1 MLGLNFWKGKL
12 KQGRIHEGRHYC
24 WAEIGE
30 DGGLVKKFVNGTV
43 FVLILGLALLSSAA
57 PLWAQESNVVARV
70 NGVEITMDEF
80 IDALEAQYGV
90 VVLEQLIIDQLISQ
104 KQVETGVTISD
115 EEFSLVYEQLIQE
128 MGGPEALFYFLYQY
142 GITEDQLKDE
152 LRSNLLLAELAIS
165 EIDVT
170 KEEVA
175 AWFESN
181 RQRYDQPETVT
192 VSHILVETQ
201 EEAESLLAELQN
213 GADFAALAMKHSL
226 DPGTA
231 ANGGWL
237 GPVPRGY
244 TVEPFENMAF
254 SLGINEYGIVET
266 SFGWHIILV
275 SDRTEGKAA
284 DLEEIFDKVE
294 ADYKRSIAPAP
305 VEYLRQLESA
315 AEIEIVRERY
325 K

>member
-1 MLGLNFWKGKL
+1 M
-12 KQGRIHEGRHYC
+12 
-24 WAEIGE
+24 
-30 DGGLVKKFVNGTV
+30 KKFVNGTV

-115 EEFSLVYEQLIQE
+115 EQFSLVYEQLIQE

-201 EEAESLLAELQN
+201 EEAEYLLAELQN

-237 GPVPRGY
+237 GPSLVP
-244 TVEPFENMAF
+244 VEPFENMAF
-254 SLGINEYGIVET
+254 SRHQRNGIVET
-266 SFGWHIILV
+266 GRVAYYPGLGSK
-275 SDRTEGKAA
+275 EAA

-294 ADYKRSIAPAP
+294 SDYKRSIAPAP

-315 AEIEIVRERY
+315 EMVYVALQVEQT
-325 K
+325 